1 MSVISP
7 EPMPEM
13 MFASPRG
20 PLGATFPLT
29 LSGNEITDGVRAA
42 ALQGDGRSPD
52 GSMGIW
58 EATTNLCANGGFETA
73 LSSGDTWAAR
83 GTGVS
88 VARVTSDAKFGAA
101 CASCTMGASWQS
113 DWGIA
118 ILGTDIPVSPSTVYT
133 VSAWVKSDGVKAVT
147 IKVYE
152 RDGGGTP
159 IGSPIIGQSST
170 SLSWTKVSLT
180 YTSNAS
186 AAYAQLIIGTSG
198 SSDVSFTFYV
208 DGVQV
213 EQQPLATP
221 YVETN
226 GATASRS
233 QAGVQAPASL
243 IDETQGWIAAR
254 IRYPWAAAS
263 VNTAP
268 TGAPRVF
275 NWGNYAS
282 DFLALAVE
290 NIAGA
295 KFTLS
300 RHATVDTNRC
310 NVAATFAAGDT
321 VTVIA
326 AWTSTTLKLS
336 VNGAAFTSQ
345 AQADIPVIPETLF
358 YIGRDI
364 TSVQTGDEDFFWV
377 ACGLGTLTDAD
388 AAAIHA
394 NGNPEPPPG
403 LFPDAADL
411 TMIWK
416 PRNQIARRFTP

>member
-1 MSVISP
+1 
-7 EPMPEM
+7 M

-20 PLGATFPLT
+20 PLGATLPLT

-58 EATTNLCANGGFETA
+58 EATTNLVLNGGFETNTTN
-73 LSSGDTWAAR
+73 SSAVNGTRAR
-83 GTGVS
+83 IT
-88 VARVTSDAKFGAA
+88 TDYKFGAA
-101 CASCTMGASWQS
+101 CCQVTPGGVSSCTLQWDDYAGASASQ
-113 DWGIA
+113 
-118 ILGTDIPVSPSTVYT
+118 VYT
-133 VSAWVKSDGVKAVT
+133 FSVWVKGSPGATQSLV
-147 IKVYE
+147 IGMEY
-152 RDGGGTP
+152 RDAGGTYL
-159 IGSPIIGQSST
+159 GQSVAAIGVPTTTWTRYTVTGTTLAST
-170 SLSWTKVSLT
+170 AKVRPKVNQ
-180 YTSNAS
+180 NAAS
-186 AAYAQLIIGTSG
+186 SEVFYADGAQL
-198 SSDVSFTFYV
+198 
-208 DGVQV
+208 
-213 EQQPLATP
+213 ELHPLATP

-275 NWGNYAS
+275 NWGNYKS

-364 TSVQTGDEDFFWV
+364 TSAQTGDEEFFWV

-411 TMIWK
+411 RMIWK
-416 PRNQIARRFTP
+416 PRNSIARQFYG